1 MKFKDDRIQ
10 GEVFVVAKDLFD
22 AVNQVDI
29 GNILTEERA
38 EENQD
43 WGTRVYRVEVTIYE
57 A

>member
-1 MKFKDDRIQ
+1 MKFKDDKIQ

-29 GNILTEERA
+29 GMIRTEDGA
-38 EENQD
+38 EGEVD
-43 WGTRVYRVEVTIYE
+43 WNTKVYRVEVTIYE

>member
-1 MKFKDDRIQ
+1 MKFKDDKIQ

-29 GNILTEERA
+29 GNILSEDQAKDREEW
-38 EENQD
+38 NTQ
-43 WGTRVYRVEVTIYE
+43 TYRVEVTIYE